1 MVSPDMYVKHEDIVI
16 RHRASVLEATEIVTE
31 LAADLG

>member
-1 MVSPDMYVKHEDIVI
+1 MVSPDMYVTHKYIVI
-16 RHRASVLEATEIVTE
+16 RHRASVPEATEIVTE